1 MISKLSVLVV
11 DDSPFARTMLV
22 RALVDIGFSE
32 AQIFQAQN
40 GEEVLQRHF
49 AMHPEAKETLI
60 PISKRK
66 AVTIK

>member
-1 MISKLSVLVV
+1 MEERKVVMSELAVLVV

-40 GEEVLQRHF
+40 GEEVL
-49 AMHPEAKETLI
+49 
-60 PISKRK
+60 K
-66 AVTIK
+66 AIQEREFS